1 MHTSSGIFGLA
12 IAGVVFTVLCVVAN
26 CFLPPLILEWWIR
39 DADVGLWFCGGLLL
53 TELSLPGWLS
63 YFRIGN
69 YSTRL
74 FVGSVFCLICIV
86 SAWGGFLMTGPA
98 DQADTIA
105 FLAGVFVPTAVL
117 VGVDLFA
124 VRSSSCRLVHRV
136 EDSDFNEPV
145 DPGTAEWSFGLANL
159 FGWVIL
165 VAIAAG
171 LWSSALRMNAIA
183 YRDVRFY
190 LSDSMYYNVAKL
202 GWFVMLHLGIIYGT
216 LSRDNRWVLAWLI
229 PGVILGLE
237 MMRRL
242 QFYSTGTMPIYLE
255 WDFAMLSLGFVAGHG
270 MLGLGLRFLGWSLRC
285 G

>member
-98 DQADTIA
+98 DQADAIA

-136 EDSDFNEPV
+136 EDSDVNEPV

-285 G
+285 S